1 MDAATF
7 REFTS
12 NPVVVVGGCLAFTR
26 TEFSCSP
33 SEIFDFRGRCQT
45 AVTPILSAADS
56 HLLFL
61 PAGSCRRVDRLGGI
75 GGLAQANR
83 HKTNP
88 SRIRVHHI
96 GVSDTVSLDGGQAA
110 SEGRSESAPF
120 RPDLATQQENHLLES
135 TGWET

>member
-1 MDAATF
+1 
-7 REFTS
+7 
-12 NPVVVVGGCLAFTR
+12 VGISGLQPWTPPLYGNSHLTLSSWSVAVW
-26 TEFSCSP
+26 
-33 SEIFDFRGRCQT
+33 RCQT
-45 AVTPILSAADS
+45 AVTPILSAGDS

-83 HKTNP
+83 HETNP